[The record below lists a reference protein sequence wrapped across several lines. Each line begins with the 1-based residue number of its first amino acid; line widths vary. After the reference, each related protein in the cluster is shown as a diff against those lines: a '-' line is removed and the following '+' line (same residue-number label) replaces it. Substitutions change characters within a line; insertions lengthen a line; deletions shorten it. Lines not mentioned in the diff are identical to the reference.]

1 MCMISLSK
9 IEKKMQ
15 NIRLIDIL
23 QSKIYI
29 ALENILPFFRYQKKK
44 KDLKPPQLST
54 LIDQ

>member
-44 KDLKPPQLST
+44 GFKTPTTINFD
-54 LIDQ
+54 